1 MCYLKQFLIAVL
13 LSLSFGMFSQS
24 ECQED
29 IDKANKLF
37 DDGMYREAAKVSK
50 KILET
55 CSLNNT
61 QENEML
67 KLIASIY
74 YEMDELELAQE
85 YMDQFIKKNPHYI
98 SSKRTDPVQFRNA
111 VSKIKSFPIFSVG
124 IKAGIP
130 LGQVSTI
137 KVFPIL
143 DNANYMNAYSVR
155 PVFEGGLELSWNMAS
170 FVSLNIGSGLRMQEL
185 RHMVTQYDQLFFHYK
200 EQNISSTFPFSLG
213 FSAPIGKTFALQAY
227 FGGELELF
235 VQSKYGYDYT
245 GIDNISK
252 TLAVYL
258 SQKPR
263 TNVSVKPAE
272 RAKYRY
278 AALGGLRLSYKVER
292 FSIFAD
298 ARYIHELVLY
308 NNPQKRFSDPDLYLS
323 HNYVLADVMLE
334 NLDISMGIMYNFS
347 YKVKSKY

>member
-1 MCYLKQFLIAVL
+1 MCYLKLLLISAM
-13 LSLSFGMFSQS
+13 LSMSFGIFSQS

-50 KILET
+50 RILET
-55 CSLNNT
+55 CSLNKT

-85 YMDQFIKKNPHYI
+85 YMDEFIKKNPHYV

-111 VSKIKSFPIFSVG
+111 VNKIKSFPRFSIG
-124 IKAGIP
+124 IKAGTP
-130 LGQVSTI
+130 LGLVTTK

-143 DNANYMNAYSVR
+143 DQANYMDAYSIR
-155 PVFEGGLELSWNMAS
+155 PVFQGGLELSWNMAS
-170 FVSLNIGSGLRMQEL
+170 FVSLNLGSGLRMQEL
-185 RHMVTQYDQLFFHYK
+185 RHMVIQYDQLFFHYK
-200 EQNISSTFPFSLG
+200 ELNLSSTFPLSLG
-213 FSAPIGKTFALQAY
+213 FSAPIGKTVAIQAY
-227 FGGELELF
+227 FGGEIELF
-235 VQSKYGYDYT
+235 AQSKYSYDYT
-245 GIDNISK
+245 GIESISK

-258 SQKPR
+258 NQKRNNAPI
-263 TNVSVKPAE
+263 KPIE

-278 AALGGLRLSYKVER
+278 AALGGLRLSYKLER

-298 ARYIHELVLY
+298 TRYIKELVLY
-308 NNPQKRFSDPDLYLS
+308 NNPQKRFSDPDLYLN

-334 NLDISMGIMYNFS
+334 NLDISVGLMFNFS